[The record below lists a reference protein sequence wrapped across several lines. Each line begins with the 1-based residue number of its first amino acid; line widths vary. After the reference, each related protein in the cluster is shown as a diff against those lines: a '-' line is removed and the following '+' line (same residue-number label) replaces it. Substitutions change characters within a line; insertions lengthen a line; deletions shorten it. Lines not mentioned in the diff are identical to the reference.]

1 MSQILKDLNKLAA
14 KMGAPVV
21 GRNISE
27 QVRAISTYYE
37 GTTHGA
43 NIAERINEVRHAW
56 HEGSE
61 PATLVE
67 KSIIQNGIYLAT
79 DDEADGYSKV
89 TVNVP
94 PNVTTKNITANG
106 IYNASSDEADGYS
119 SVSVSVPGIVMP
131 NYIKNGLRIFIQP
144 NTVASSS
151 NIPVI
156 GKESIFEIDEND
168 SLDLSNGAT
177 ISTIFKIPSNYS
189 TLYYATNWNKIHEL
203 FMSNGSRIITG
214 IRYTDS
220 AVRVFLNGYVGQT
233 ADEGWARDVAV
244 IEPGAYVHV
253 TTVYLFDSDRTIKF
267 YINGVLTATA
277 TGVGSSTS
285 YLNNAIANQFSI
297 LQSCYNGT
305 DMLNA
310 QRHPSGSTYL
320 DCTLY
325 DRILTDQE
333 VAANYNAADTA
344 YNLSGS

>member
-27 QVRAISTYYE
+27 QVRAISTYYD
-37 GTTHGA
+37 GTSHGA
-43 NIAERINEVRHAW
+43 NIAERINEVAHSNI
-56 HEGSE
+56 GSGS
-61 PATLVE
+61 AVLISKT
-67 KSIIQNGIYLAT
+67 INQNGNYSAT
-79 DDEADGYSKV
+79 DDEANGYSDVK
-89 TVNVP
+89 VNVQP
-94 PNVTTKNITANG
+94 TLTTKSITANG
-106 IYNASSDEADGYS
+106 TYNASSDEADGYS
-119 SVSVSVPGIVMP
+119 SVNVSVPGIAMP
-131 NYIKNGLRIFIQP
+131 EYIKNGLRIFIQP
-144 NTVASSS
+144 NTVASNS

-156 GKESIFEIDEND
+156 GKESIFEIDENA

-189 TLYYATNWNKIHEL
+189 TLYNATAWNKIHEVY
-203 FMSNGSRIITG
+203 MSNSSRIITG
-214 IRYTDS
+214 IRYYNS

-233 ADEGWARDVAV
+233 ADEGWARDIAV
-244 IEPGAYVHV
+244 IDPGAYVHV
-253 TTVYLFDSDRTIKF
+253 TTVYLFDNARTIKF
-267 YINGVLTATA
+267 YINGVLAYTA

-297 LQSCYNGT
+297 LQSCFNGT
-305 DMLNA
+305 DISSN
-310 QRHPSGSTYL
+310 QRHPPGSTYI

-333 VAANYNAADTA
+333 VTSNYNAADTA

>member
-37 GTTHGA
+37 GTSHGA
-43 NIAERINEVRHAW
+43 NIAERINEVAHSNI
-56 HEGSE
+56 GSGSSVLISK
-61 PATLVE
+61 A
-67 KSIIQNGIYLAT
+67 INQNGNYSAT
-79 DDEADGYSKV
+79 DDEADGYSDVK
-89 TVNVP
+89 VNVQP
-94 PNVTTKNITANG
+94 TLTTKSITANG
-106 IYNASSDEADGYS
+106 TYNASSDEADGYS
-119 SVSVSVPGIVMP
+119 SVNVSVPGIAMP
-131 NYIKNGLRIFIQP
+131 DYIKNGLRIFIQP
-144 NTVASSS
+144 NTIASSS

-156 GKESIFEIDEND
+156 GKESVFEINENE

-177 ISTIFKIPSNYS
+177 ISTIFKIPSNYNDE
-189 TLYYATNWNKIHEL
+189 AWNKIHEV

-214 IRYTDS
+214 IRYYNS

-253 TTVYLFDSDRTIKF
+253 TTVYLFDNARTIKF
-267 YINGVLTATA
+267 YINGVLAATA
-277 TGVGSSTS
+277 TGVGSSAS

-297 LQSCYNGT
+297 LDSCFTGYDIVGT
-305 DMLNA
+305 V
-310 QRHPSGSTYL
+310 RHPPYSTYI

-333 VAANYNAADTA
+333 VATNYNAADTA

>member
-43 NIAERINEVRHAW
+43 NIAERINEVAHSNI
-56 HEGSE
+56 GSGSSVLISK
-61 PATLVE
+61 T
-67 KSIIQNGIYLAT
+67 INQNGNYSAT
-79 DDEADGYSKV
+79 DDEADGYSDVK
-89 TVNVP
+89 VNVQP
-94 PNVTTKNITANG
+94 TLTTKSITANG
-106 IYNASSDEADGYS
+106 TYNASSDEADGYS
-119 SVSVSVPGIVMP
+119 SVNVSVPGITMP
-131 NYIKNGLRIFIQP
+131 DYIKNGLRIFIQP

-156 GKESIFEIDEND
+156 GKEGVFAIDENE

-177 ISTIFKIPSNYS
+177 ISTIFKIPSNYNS
-189 TLYYATNWNKIHEL
+189 DRWNKIHEV
-203 FMSNGSRIITG
+203 FMANGSRIITG

-233 ADEGWARDVAV
+233 ADEGWARDIAV

-253 TTVYLFDSDRTIKF
+253 TTVYLFDNARTIKF
-267 YINGVLTATA
+267 YINGVLAYTA
-277 TGVGSSTS
+277 TGVGSSAS
-285 YLNNAIANQFSI
+285 YLNNAIVNQFSI
-297 LQSCYNGT
+297 LDSCFTGSS
-305 DMLNA
+305 MSSA
-310 QRHPSGSTYL
+310 ERHPPYSTYI

-333 VAANYNAADTA
+333 VTTNYNAADTA